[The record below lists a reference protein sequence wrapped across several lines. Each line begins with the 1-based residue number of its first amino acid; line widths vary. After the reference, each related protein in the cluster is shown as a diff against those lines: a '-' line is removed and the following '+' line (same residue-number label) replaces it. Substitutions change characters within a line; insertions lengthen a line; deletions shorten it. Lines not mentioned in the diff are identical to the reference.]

1 VTRPSPLCRPPP
13 RTRLLASDRDL
24 ADIAQLRA
32 EVASDAPI
40 NAQDFSEPLN
50 PENEMAV
57 FEILLEL
64 VMDTQHAMT
73 GSLQEDT
80 DMLTGTG
87 EEGHSMSE
95 AERERRCC
103 SGARNAR
110 SSPHARDR
118 LEYNTEMK
126 WLDFS
131 P

>member
-1 VTRPSPLCRPPP
+1 M
-13 RTRLLASDRDL
+13 LASDRDL

-95 AERERRCC
+95 AERTAVLFRREKRKVIAPC
-103 SGARNAR
+103 ARQAR
-110 SSPHARDR
+110 VQH
-118 LEYNTEMK
+118 
-126 WLDFS
+126 
-131 P
+131 